1 MRSQFR
7 NPKAAATKS
16 HIAWWLRGLLL
27 ASIALGLLASPA
39 GAAERRPSGKSSGKA
54 SASQDLTQLPQY
66 SIDEAAV
73 AEAGIRKLE
82 SKYLTLYTNLP
93 QEASVEAL
101 PALFDQAVPQW
112 CAYFGVDPRRR
123 SSWRLTGCLMKD
135 KEPFQK
141 VGLLPDRLPE
151 FPHAYSLNDR
161 FWVAEQPS
169 QYYRTHLVMHE
180 GTHCFMFTTL
190 GTCGPPWFMEGLA
203 EMLGTHCV
211 REDGQ
216 LALNWMP
223 RSREEVP
230 MWGRIKIVRDG
241 YAAKQAKSLKAI
253 LEYGPTAHRE
263 TEPYGWCWAA
273 AAFLDRHPRYRDRFH
288 QMLKQVRDPAFTEK
302 FKKSIGKDWD
312 QLAEEWQV
320 YVCDLEYGYDIERN
334 VLDFTPGKP
343 LGEQGAQ
350 VEIAADRGWQNTG
363 IRLEADTTYE
373 IRAAGRYQLAEQP
386 QIWWSE
392 PNGVSIRYYRGRP
405 LGVLLAAVR
414 PEKVTGASP
423 LIFPVTIGLGSTLAP
438 KQAGTLYL
446 RINDSAGELHDN
458 AGKLTAD
465 VHAVA
470 DEPASNSR

>member
-1 MRSQFR
+1 
-7 NPKAAATKS
+7 
-16 HIAWWLRGLLL
+16 
-27 ASIALGLLASPA
+27 
-39 GAAERRPSGKSSGKA
+39 
-54 SASQDLTQLPQY
+54 
-66 SIDEAAV
+66 
-73 AEAGIRKLE
+73 
-82 SKYLTLYTNLP
+82 
-93 QEASVEAL
+93 
-101 PALFDQAVPQW
+101 
-112 CAYFGVDPRRR
+112 
-123 SSWRLTGCLMKD
+123 
-135 KEPFQK
+135 
-141 VGLLPDRLPE
+141 
-151 FPHAYSLNDR
+151 
-161 FWVAEQPS
+161 
-169 QYYRTHLVMHE
+169 
-180 GTHCFMFTTL
+180 
-190 GTCGPPWFMEGLA
+190 
-203 EMLGTHCV
+203 
-211 REDGQ
+211 
-216 LALNWMP
+216 
-223 RSREEVP
+223 